1 MSATVPYLKSL
12 PAASPARKIF
22 GFRNID
28 STSAPFGE
36 RAMWRL
42 PLGRQT

>member
-1 MSATVPYLKSL
+1 MCTERNCL
-12 PAASPARKIF
+12 PSFAPVRKMF

-36 RAMWRL
+36 RAV
-42 PLGRQT
+42 